1 MATKKKLTKSEK
13 KIEKV
18 TKAKKAEEQKVL
30 SKPKKLNVH
39 DGADFYA
46 HKHVINF
53 LTETDLYKFTQQQF
67 YKHKRPNDRAKWEFK
82 CRTKGV
88 NLAPLCDRINE
99 ELDWMCTLK
108 FQKFELD
115 WFKKQNYFTHDY
127 VEFLEDFQL
136 KRRHIKCY
144 TDAKKTTLFIEA
156 EGSQTNVSPWEIYVL
171 HIVQALWM
179 NGEEIDWDLAKANLD
194 NEIAKVNAAT
204 RAGIKFTISDFS
216 VRRTISSE
224 WEDYM
229 VGRMLAMCPSF
240 VGTSNVYLAIKHN
253 CTAIGTFAHE
263 LDATYQGLA
272 NVTIANAQKQKL
284 SDWAD
289 EYDGKLGIALSDNY
303 GFKSFLNDFG
313 LKFAKLFDGCRHDS
327 GDPIRWGEMLI
338 AHYLKLG
345 IDPTTKVACWSD
357 SLNIDKALAIAKHF
371 NGRIKIAFGI
381 GTYLGATVCGT
392 KREPLSM
399 VMKVVEVNGKPAVK
413 LSDSLGKCMC
423 HVESHIEYVK
433 LVHDYKSIDEM
444 TADEIRVMLPLF
456 KDVRLSD
463 IYQEP
468 LAA

>member
-18 TKAKKAEEQKVL
+18 VKAKKAEEQKVL
-30 SKPKKLNVH
+30 SKPKRLKVH

-67 YKHKRPNDRAKWEFK
+67 YVHKRPNDRAKWEFK

-99 ELDWMCTLK
+99 ELDWLCTLK
-108 FQKFELD
+108 FQQFELD
-115 WFKKQNYFTHDY
+115 WFNKQNYFTHDY

-144 TDAKKTTLFIEA
+144 TDKNKTTLFIEA
-156 EGSQTNVSPWEIYVL
+156 EGSQKNVSPWEIYVL

-263 LDATYQGLA
+263 LDATYQGLS

-284 SDWAD
+284 TDWAD

-357 SLNIDKALAIAKHF
+357 LLNIDKALAIAKHF

-413 LSDSLGKCMC
+413 LSDSTGKTMC
-423 HVESHIEYVK
+423 HDENYIEYVK
-433 LVHDYKSIDEM
+433 TVHNYKSIDDM
-444 TADEIRVMLPLF
+444 TADEIRVMLPQF